1 MTSLELRK
9 KFLEFFAT
17 KGHKVIPSA
26 SLVPAN
32 DPTVLFTTAGMHP
45 LVPYLLGEEH
55 HAGKR
60 LASAQKCIRTGD
72 IEEVGDDTHLT
83 CFEMLGNWSLG
94 DYWKEDAIAWSFEFL
109 TDKKWLGLPVEKLA
123 ISCFAGDKD
132 APQDNESAELWQKLG
147 IPQERIAFL
156 GKEDNW
162 WGPAGLTGP
171 CGPDTEMFYW
181 TGGELAPKVFDPKDK
196 RWFEI
201 WNDVFMQY
209 NKTEAGA
216 YEPLK
221 QKNVDTGMGLERT
234 LAALN
239 GNKSVYETELF
250 VPIMDEVKKILQTID
265 VKSQRII
272 SDHIKASVFLLS
284 DGVKPSNKDR
294 GYILRRLIRR
304 AVFRGYKNDRNFD
317 SKKVKSIAQVI
328 LEIYSDNYQEFEQED
343 KRAGILD
350 DISLETRKFRAT
362 IEKGSKEADKGTSPF
377 ILFTSY
383 GIPIELTQ
391 EIAEEKGGKIDLEK
405 FNEDMKKHQELSRT
419 SSAGQFK
426 GGLADHSEIITRLH
440 TVTHLMNAALRKVLG
455 DHVWQKGSNITKERT
470 RFDFTHSEKMT
481 DEQKSKVEE
490 LVNSW
495 IERDLTVKK
504 EVMPL
509 EQAKQLNAIGVF
521 GEKYAETVSVYTV
534 MDPKNGEVISREFCG
549 GPHVE
554 HTGVIGQ
561 FKILKEE
568 AVAAGIR
575 RIKAAVS

>member
-72 IEEVGDDTHLT
+72 IEEVGDNRHLT
-83 CFEMLGNWSLG
+83 FFEMLGNWSLG